1 MSRLTYRRAQMLRIS
16 LKSWK
21 RFAPRGQ
28 IYRKNPIFW
37 RFRGTI
43 IPHFCLINVKIG
55 MIRSS
60 VPNLTLSVQRVA
72 AAWRKIHFWKRN
84 TGMLPCGQSSGW
96 PLTTLRTMWNSL
108 TFPWRFSALLRGTR
122 HLKCYSYHVRTSRPT
137 KYLYGHFTQICS
149 LQWTVL
155 ENFSLTRFFP
165 RHSLTFSKI
174 RDTSLT
180 AVKFPDISK
189 ISRFSDKWSPWIL
202 PVTKLSNYLIKH

>member
-1 MSRLTYRRAQMLRIS
+1 VHKCWEFR
-16 LKSWK
+16 WN
-21 RFAPRGQ
+21 RGNDSPLVGKF
-28 IYRKNPIFW
+28 IGKNPIFW

-60 VPNLTLSVQRVA
+60 VPN
-72 AAWRKIHFWKRN
+72 
-84 TGMLPCGQSSGW
+84 
-96 PLTTLRTMWNSL
+96 PLTTLRTMWNSR
-108 TFPWRFSALLRGTR
+108 TFPWRFSALLCGTR

-149 LQWTVL
+149 SSLQWTVL
-155 ENFSLTRFFP
+155 DNFSLTRFFP

-189 ISRFSDKWSPWIL
+189 FSRFSDKWSPWIL